1 MVKEAIVLA
10 GGLGTRLRSVLK
22 GLPKPM
28 APVGGRPFLE
38 YLLRYLQQN
47 GIEKVILSVGYKWE
61 VIRAYFGDSFEGI
74 EIVYSVENE
83 PLGTGGAVKKSLSFV
98 NSNDVFIVNGDTFFN
113 IDLKEFFAFH
123 KKKRSVLSIA
133 LKPMSQFDRYGNVK
147 IDDNNRIVSFE
158 EKGYYES
165 GLINGGIYLLNK
177 DFFMDLDW
185 KDKFSF
191 EKDFLE
197 KCYKFY
203 EFYGLPFDSYF
214 IDIGVPEDYEKA
226 KRDFEEQGL
235 KKGACK

>member
-10 GGLGTRLRSVLK
+10 GGLGTRLRSVVK
-22 GLPKPM
+22 DVPKPM
-28 APVGGRPFLE
+28 ADVNGKPFLE
-38 YLLRYLQQN
+38 YLLRYLQKN
-47 GIEKVILSVGYKWE
+47 GIEKIILSVGYKWE
-61 VIRAYFGDSFEGI
+61 VIKAYFGDSFEGI
-74 EIVYSVENE
+74 KIVYSVENE
-83 PLGTGGAVKKSLSFV
+83 PLGTGGAVKKSLFFV

-133 LKPMSQFDRYGNVK
+133 LKAMNQFDRYGNVK
-147 IDDNNRIVSFE
+147 IDNNNRIVSFE
-158 EKGYYES
+158 EKRYYEF

-177 DFFMDLDW
+177 DFFMNFDW

-197 KCYKFY
+197 KYYKFY

-214 IDIGVPEDYEKA
+214 IDIGVPEDYERA
-226 KRDFEEQGL
+226 KREMN
-235 KKGACK
+235 K

>member
-1 MVKEAIVLA
+1 MKIREAIVLA
-10 GGLGTRLRSVLK
+10 GGLGTRLRSVVK
-22 GLPKPM
+22 DVPKPM
-28 APVGGRPFLE
+28 ADVNGRPFLE
-38 YLLRYLQQN
+38 YLLRYLQKN
-47 GIEKVILSVGYKWE
+47 GIEKIILSVGYKWK
-61 VIRAYFGDSFEGI
+61 VIKAYFGDSFEGI

-133 LKPMSQFDRYGNVK
+133 LKPMRQFDRYGNVK

-177 DFFMDLDW
+177 DFFMDLAW

-214 IDIGVPEDYEKA
+214 IDIGIPEDYERA
-226 KRDFEEQGL
+226 KRDFEEL
-235 KKGACK
+235 KYK

>member
-1 MVKEAIVLA
+1 LDKMLKEAIILA
-10 GGLGTRLRSVLK
+10 GGLGTRLRKVVK
-22 GLPKPM
+22 DVPKPM
-28 APVGGRPFLE
+28 ADVNGRPFLE

-61 VIRAYFGDSFEGI
+61 VIKAYFGDSFKGI
-74 EIVYSVENE
+74 EIVYGVENE
-83 PLGTGGAVKKSLSFV
+83 PLGTGGGIKKSLSFV
-98 NSNDVFIVNGDTFFN
+98 NSNDIFILNGDTFFN

-133 LKPMSQFDRYGNVK
+133 LKAMRQFDRYGNVK

-158 EKGYYES
+158 EKRYYES

-197 KCYKFY
+197 KYYKFY

-214 IDIGVPEDYEKA
+214 IDIGVPEDYERA
-226 KRDFEEQGL
+226 KRDFEEL
-235 KKGACK
+235 KYK